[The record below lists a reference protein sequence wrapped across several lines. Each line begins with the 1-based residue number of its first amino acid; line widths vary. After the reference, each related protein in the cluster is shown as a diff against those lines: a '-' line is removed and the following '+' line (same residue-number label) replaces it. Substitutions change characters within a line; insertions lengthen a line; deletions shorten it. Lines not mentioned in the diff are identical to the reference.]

1 MNRVSNDS
9 YDVVVVGSG
18 PNGLSAAIRAAQAG
32 LRVVLFEAHASVGGG
47 VRSAPLTLPGFTHDV
62 CSAVHP
68 MAIASPYFQTLPL
81 EQHGLEWI
89 HPTVPLAHPLDNST
103 SLLHRDMNITAAQFG
118 SDAGKYQALLRPLTS
133 QIQPLL
139 HDVLGPLPRLP
150 RHPFTMARF
159 GLNALQSASS
169 LIGRFQNPGLR
180 ALLAGLAG
188 HSVLPLTA
196 PGTSAITLMLGLI
209 AHTHGWPFP
218 KGGAQALS
226 NALARHFI
234 ALGGEIVFSHPVRD
248 LRNLPP
254 ARATLLD
261 LGPGPLL
268 NLLGTDLPAWYERV
282 LRRYRYGPGVFKV
295 DYALSAPVPWR
306 DPAVAQAG
314 TVHLGGTFE
323 EIRQAEAS
331 VAAGRHPDR
340 PYVLLAQHTP
350 FDPSRAPD
358 GQHTLWAYCHVP
370 AGSTQNMTAQ
380 IEAQI
385 ERYAPGFQD
394 VILHRTERTA
404 QAYEAYNPNYVGGD
418 VNGGQAT
425 LWQLL
430 ARPLPL
436 PSPYRT
442 PRRGLYLCSAA
453 TPPGGGVHGMCGY
466 QAATLAL
473 QDAGFPL
480 QGMDLHSGHQII
492 GPDPA

>member
-1 MNRVSNDS
+1 MNRAD

-32 LRVVLFEAHASVGGG
+32 LRVVVFESHATVGGG

-68 MAIASPYFQTLPL
+68 MAAASPYFRTLPL
-81 EQHGLEWI
+81 EQHGLEWV
-89 HPTVPLAHPLDNST
+89 HPAVPLAHPLEDRAA
-103 SLLHRDMNITAAQFG
+103 LLHRDLDFTAAQFG
-118 SDAGKYQALLRPLTS
+118 PDAAKYRTLFRSLTRHAEHLM
-133 QIQPLL
+133 Q
-139 HDVLGPLPRLP
+139 DVMGPLPRIP
-150 RHPFTMARF
+150 RHPVTLARF
-159 GLNALQSASS
+159 GLKALQSAEA
-169 LIGRFQNPGLR
+169 LVRPFQDTALR
-180 ALLAGLAG
+180 AMIAGLAG

-196 PGTSAITLMLGLI
+196 PGTSAITLMLGLV

-218 KGGAQALS
+218 RGGAQALS
-226 NALARHFI
+226 DALARHLT
-234 ALGGEIVFSHPVRD
+234 ALGGEIVTDYPVRN
-248 LRNLPP
+248 LRDLPP

-268 NLLGTDLPAWYERV
+268 NLLGTDLPAWYLSV

-295 DYALSAPVPWR
+295 DYALRAPVPWR

-314 TVHLGGTFE
+314 TIHLGGTFE

-340 PYVLLAQHTP
+340 PFVLAAQHTP
-350 FDPSRAPD
+350 FDPGRAPA

-370 AGSTQNMTAQ
+370 PGSNRNMTAQ

-385 ERYAPGFQD
+385 ERYAPGFRD
-394 VILHRTERTA
+394 VILHRSERTA
-404 QAYEAYNPNYVGGD
+404 LAYESYNPNYVGGD

-453 TPPGGGVHGMCGY
+453 TPPGGGVHGMCGFH
-466 QAATLAL
+466 AADLAL
-473 QDAGFPL
+473 RDARVPL
-480 QGMDLHSGHQII
+480 RVSERVHSTHTSNSS
-492 GPDPA
+492 ATS

>member
-1 MNRVSNDS
+1 MTGPE

-18 PNGLSAAIRAAQAG
+18 PNGLSAGIRAAQAG
-32 LRVVLFEAHASVGGG
+32 LRVAVFEARTTVGGG

-68 MAIASPYFQTLPL
+68 LAAASPYFRTLPL
-81 EQHGLEWI
+81 EQHGLEWV
-89 HPTVPLAHPLDNST
+89 HPAVPLAHPLEDRAA
-103 SLLHRDMNITAAQFG
+103 LVHRDPDLTAAQFG
-118 SDAGKYQALLRPLTS
+118 PDAARYRALFKPLVGHAE
-133 QIQPLL
+133 QLL
-139 HDVLGPLPRLP
+139 QDVLGPLPRFP
-150 RHPFTMARF
+150 RHPFPLARF
-159 GLNALQSASS
+159 GLKALQSADA
-169 LIGRFQNPGLR
+169 LVRPFQDTALR
-180 ALLAGLAG
+180 ATIAGLAG

-196 PGTSAITLMLGLI
+196 PGTSAITLLLGLV

-218 KGGAQALS
+218 RGGAQALS
-226 NALARHFI
+226 NALARHLT
-234 ALGGEIVFSHPVRD
+234 ALGGEIVTGCPVRD
-248 LRNLPP
+248 LRDLPP

-268 NLLGTDLPAWYERV
+268 QLLGTALPAWYVRV

-314 TVHLGGTFE
+314 TIHLGGTFE
-323 EIRQAEAS
+323 EIRRAEAL
-331 VAAGRHPDR
+331 VAAGQHPDR
-340 PYVLLAQHTP
+340 PFVLAAQHTP
-350 FDPSRAPD
+350 FDPGRAPD

-370 AGSTQNMTAQ
+370 PGSTRNMTAPL
-380 IEAQI
+380 EAQI
-385 ERYAPGFQD
+385 ERYAPGFRD
-394 VILHRTERTA
+394 IILHRRERTA
-404 QAYEAYNPNYVGGD
+404 LAYEAYNPNYVGGD

-466 QAATLAL
+466 HAADLAL
-473 QDAGFPL
+473 KDAGVRRRAPGPRSSSPRPL
-480 QGMDLHSGHQII
+480 PGR
-492 GPDPA
+492 